1 MSRFRRLHAFQA
13 CLFSHSS
20 IFPMC
25 NTTYSQ
31 SREQNVKIV
40 CKFWRG
46 ASIYMSDRTSIRK
59 AESRSKACFDYAE
72 THRYICAKC
81 KYSHFQQ
88 NSAQN
93 VERKLIIRIQKQIQT
108 WNGIPGEVGR
118 ELMQACQPV
127 PKTMFPNAR
136 RNIQFPHNTFWL
148 WTRCSEHHICIML
161 SCCVQ
166 VFRPTKVG
174 QSQLSCPEIGLPI
187 IEQ

>member
-1 MSRFRRLHAFQA
+1 
-13 CLFSHSS
+13 
-20 IFPMC
+20 MC
-25 NTTYSQ
+25 
-31 SREQNVKIV
+31 
-40 CKFWRG
+40 
-46 ASIYMSDRTSIRK
+46 
-59 AESRSKACFDYAE
+59 AE
-72 THRYICAKC
+72 C

-136 RNIQFPHNTFWL
+136 RNIQFPHNTFWP
-148 WTRCSEHHICIML
+148 WTRCSEHHTCIML

-174 QSQLSCPEIGLPI
+174 QSRLMKLKQFI
-187 IEQ
+187 INLFQNNHSPVLGHRILTKSWNSSDYAPQKNGRAL